1 MVHHKHRGVRC
12 KTRSKYK
19 KHKRAKG
26 KPTVNKMLHKFHIGN
41 RVHVS
46 VDSSV
51 HTGMPFRRFNG
62 KTGII
67 TGKQGT
73 CYFVKIQDMHADKNI
88 IVHPAHLRLQK

>member
-12 KTRSKYK
+12 GTRAKYK
-19 KHKRAKG
+19 KTKREKG
-26 KPTVNKMLHKFHIGN
+26 RPTVNKMLHSFHVGD
-41 RVHVS
+41 RVHVA

-51 HTGMPFRRFNG
+51 HTGMPFRRFSG

-73 CYFVKIQDMHADKNI
+73 CYFVRIQDMHADKNI